1 MKQDSLGFDVPA
13 YYVAQVGG
21 DPFYPDDINL
31 WVDPRWGYNNATVR
45 LLDMSGFAYHGVLT
59 STGLWQMS
67 ADPKFLRFNGTSDA
81 VDFGDNLDDDA
92 TGDFCIEGWVRVQAA
107 NGAAVS
113 FLSKK
118 TLITGNSAGFALYRT
133 TGNTIAFTIGSGSAN
148 ATATSSATLLQN
160 VWAHVAV
167 IVDRSGNAQ
176 VYVNGTASGSATS
189 VSSIGTGVNALSL
202 LLGKDGTNFYQV
214 DIGAMRV
221 HRWPGGTL
229 GANATLIPAA
239 HFAADRAYYGV

>member
-1 MKQDSLGFDVPA
+1 
-13 YYVAQVGG
+13 
-21 DPFYPDDINL
+21 
-31 WVDPRWGYNNATVR
+31 
-45 LLDMSGFAYHGVLT
+45 MSGFAYHGTLT

-67 ADPKFLRFNGTSDA
+67 SDPKFLRFNGTSDA
-81 VDFGDNLDDDA
+81 VDLGDNLDDDA

-107 NGAAVS
+107 NGAAAG
-113 FLSKK
+113 FLTKK
-118 TLITGNSAGFALYRT
+118 TLITGNTAGFAMYR
-133 TGNTIAFTIGSGSAN
+133 NTSNQLCFTIGSGSAN
-148 ATATSSATLLQN
+148 ATATSAATLVQN

-167 IVDRSGNAQ
+167 IVDRGGNAQ
-176 VYVNGTASGSATS
+176 MYVNGTASGSATS

-221 HRWPGGTL
+221 HRWPTGTM

-239 HFAADRAYYGV
+239 HFAAERAYYGI